1 MISWILSLHYCSR
14 TQRACILSPAWPPSP
29 PCQQSLQSSPSTAV
43 FLCSVLICSSDWVLP
58 RGGVEWTP
66 LVWCPT
72 QTLPPAEVIS
82 IKPSALQLWDGC
94 TTTELQLH
102 YSTLAPSPP
111 KWNIQTSEESITRF
125 STCRQRHE
133 KKPWGK
139 ILYLCVLSGLICV
152 CSLCGSPSVW
162 VSLTRSMEW
171 I

>member
-66 LVWCPT
+66 LVWFPT

-82 IKPSALQLWDGC
+82 IKPSALSSPCSSGMAAPQQSC
-94 TTTELQLH
+94 SYTT
-102 YSTLAPSPP
+102 APSLPLL
-111 KWNIQTSEESITRF
+111 QSEIYK
-125 STCRQRHE
+125 HL
-133 KKPWGK
+133 KKASLAFQHADRGMKRNPGVK
-139 ILYLCVLSGLICV
+139 YCICAYYLGLSASVLSECV
-152 CSLCGSPSVW
+152 SESD
-162 VSLTRSMEW
+162 
-171 I
+171 